1 MNNELLPAFRPHT
14 CTYVLL
20 LCKQSPHCNYL
31 IEGVHDLHSLE
42 ILQNNLIRAN
52 RQKENSNS
60 LAQLTAHAHAHNNNN
75 RSLQEDDEGSGDS
88 GESEL
93 ELMMSEDF
101 LEPSSNGAPKPRK
114 PLRRKVLQGPHQKR
128 RQSAPVTVSSAR
140 SEASTGGISI
150 DRDCNRPSSPD
161 LELRDPAFFD
171 SLLSD
176 NGSPRSEPCF
186 SFIFDPPYS
195 PPPPSFWSLPNSA
208 FSRGGK
214 RQGSTDSYTT
224 SSTPHSD
231 SPSECVYTYAECGS
245 TTLSNRDT
253 RSSSLSLSSSTTR
266 HSSED
271 EEVLL
276 VSSAAID
283 PGLHR
288 SSHGQSAHSHVSGL
302 NPSSHRTSHAPS
314 MGARSATTIG
324 FSGHRASLIGA
335 GTAALGNSIG
345 LAPTMTAQIPHF
357 AKCTPRITKV

>member
-1 MNNELLPAFRPHT
+1 M
-14 CTYVLL
+14 VLA
-20 LCKQSPHCNYL
+20 Q

-42 ILQNNLIRAN
+42 ILQNNLLRAN
-52 RQKENSNS
+52 RHKENSNS
-60 LAQLTAHAHAHNNNN
+60 LAQLTANAHAHSNN
-75 RSLQEDDEGSGDS
+75 RPLQNDDEGSADS

-93 ELMMSEDF
+93 ELVMSEGF
-101 LEPSSNGAPKPRK
+101 QEPCSNGSSKPRK
-114 PLRRKVLQGPHQKR
+114 PMRRKVMQSAHQRR
-128 RQSAPVTVSSAR
+128 RQSGPPTTGTIRSEHSSA
-140 SEASTGGISI
+140 AMAI

-231 SPSECVYTYAECGS
+231 SPSDCVYSYADCGS
-245 TTLSNRDT
+245 TTLSSRDT

-271 EEVLL
+271 EELL
-276 VSSAAID
+276 LASSGTID
-283 PGLHR
+283 IGNHKPLPHQ
-288 SSHGQSAHSHVSGL
+288 GQPL
-302 NPSSHRTSHAPS
+302 RTSPTSALPARPGRAPS
-314 MGARSATTIG
+314 IGSRSATTVG
-324 FSGHRASLIGA
+324 FSGHRSATVAVGRS
-335 GTAALGNSIG
+335 TKFGNSLG
-345 LAPTMTAQIPHF
+345 LSSTTTTPLPHF